1 MQSSENTFDPNQS
14 QILNR
19 WGSESEIFGSRWW
32 NWWHG
37 SGRSWTFDVLLRNH
51 SSADFP
57 DRRSSCPSPSLT
69 SREGNPS
76 FLQDS
81 SADIQT
87 SSSPQKCAELTI
99 RAGMTSDVECTNSQS
114 PPWQNSCKM
123 RTLTIRQYII
133 IIHIYNIYI
142 YINSYHFFDFCCTSI
157 WLRLAR
163 FDQMSGTAVIEV
175 IAVDV
180 GPLENS
186 SARSN
191 LSQRVVKKL
200 QFDDC
205 KSMLVVKP
213 LHLAFDVL
221 PQTRTPTGPK
231 MYQKV
236 AKTQKS
242 VCEPDKNDL
251 RMNTGSPALQ
261 WQSVSC
267 HDHGPWT
274 AQSRTCTC
282 QARAWLWLYFSL
294 HLRACP
300 PLTVYRR
307 YCTGNTWVRR
317 NWQLSSL
324 IANSSFFTHLAC
336 GRWGPLSGSLCQD
349 KHCHYRPQRVSVE
362 MTRYLYKSCPGSQTW
377 SHLSR

>member
-1 MQSSENTFDPNQS
+1 MLYINLVEACKIWSDERHCSHRGNSRRRRSTWELFGTLELVSARRKEIAIRWLQIHARREASAPCLRCPATNEDPHWTQNV
-14 QILNR
+14 
-19 WGSESEIFGSRWW
+19 SESR
-32 NWWHG
+32 
-37 SGRSWTFDVLLRNH
+37 
-51 SSADFP
+51 
-57 DRRSSCPSPSLT
+57 
-69 SREGNPS
+69 
-76 FLQDS
+76 
-81 SADIQT
+81 
-87 SSSPQKCAELTI
+87 
-99 RAGMTSDVECTNSQS
+99 
-114 PPWQNSCKM
+114 
-123 RTLTIRQYII
+123 
-133 IIHIYNIYI
+133 
-142 YINSYHFFDFCCTSI
+142 
-157 WLRLAR
+157 
-163 FDQMSGTAVIEV
+163 
-175 IAVDV
+175 
-180 GPLENS
+180 
-186 SARSN
+186 
-191 LSQRVVKKL
+191 
-200 QFDDC
+200 
-205 KSMLVVKP
+205 
-213 LHLAFDVL
+213 
-221 PQTRTPTGPK
+221 
-231 MYQKV
+231 
-236 AKTQKS
+236 KTQKS